1 MIAIS
6 SLTLADVIAAMEM
19 RLGEALT
26 PYNSDWQTLAQY
38 VRDARRDLF
47 NRTNAYKEWSYQQT
61 VSINHLSA
69 VPQDFIRPI
78 RLTTNLPGADP
89 TLAVRYEARMADP
102 REWNNL
108 TNSARPISFT
118 KGWVKTGVYMIWAN
132 NIDTVQWANNPM
144 SVWIY
149 PNNLVGQLDYVASFG
164 DADINL
170 MANAVKV
177 PVELEGLLIDMA
189 IARFLEDTADPQRI
203 VTAAQNV
210 AQKVY
215 QYQADQIAANQTVA
229 IEAKAIPNPEPAILK
244 TKPQTPGGLL

>member
-6 SLTLADVIAAMEM
+6 SITLADVITAMEM
-19 RLGEALT
+19 RIGDLMT

-38 VRDARRDLF
+38 VRDARRELF

-61 VSINHLSA
+61 TSVNHLSP
-69 VPQDFIRPI
+69 VPQDYIRPI

-89 TLAVRYEARMADP
+89 TLGVRYEARMADP
-102 REWNNL
+102 REWLNL
-108 TNSARPISFT
+108 TSAVRPISFT

-132 NIDTVQWANNPM
+132 TTDSVQWANNRM
-144 SVWIY
+144 AVWIY

-164 DADINL
+164 DADINVL
-170 MANAVKV
+170 ADTVKV

-189 IARFLEDTADPQRI
+189 VSRFLDDTADPQRI
-203 VTAAQNV
+203 VTAAQDV

-215 QYQADQIAANQTVA
+215 QYQVTQVAANQAVA
-229 IEAKAIPNPEPAILK
+229 IEAKAIPNPEPAIAK

>member
-6 SLTLADVIAAMEM
+6 SMTLADVIAAMEM
-19 RLGEALT
+19 RVGDMMT

-47 NRTNAYKEWSYQQT
+47 NRTNAYKEWAYQQT
-61 VSINHLSA
+61 VSVTHLSP
-69 VPQDFIRPI
+69 VPQNFIRPI
-78 RLTTNLPGADP
+78 RLTTNLPNADP

-102 REWNNL
+102 REWQNL
-108 TNSARPISFT
+108 TNAVRPISFT

-132 NIDTVQWANNPM
+132 NIDNTQWAATPM

-149 PNNLVGQLDYVASFG
+149 PDNLVGQLDYVASFG
-164 DADINL
+164 DADINVL
-170 MANAVKV
+170 GDTVKV
-177 PVELEGLLIDMA
+177 PVELEGLLIDMS
-189 IARFLEDTADPQRI
+189 ISRFLDDTADPQRI

-210 AQKVY
+210 AQRVY
-215 QYQADQIAANQTVA
+215 QYQTAQVAANQTVA

-244 TKPQTPGGLL
+244 TKPQSPGGLL

>member
-6 SLTLADVIAAMEM
+6 SITLADVITAMEM
-19 RLGEALT
+19 RIGDLMT

-38 VRDARRDLF
+38 VRDARRELF

-61 VSINHLSA
+61 ASVNHLSP
-69 VPQDFIRPI
+69 VPQDYIRPI

-89 TLAVRYEARMADP
+89 TLGVRYEARMADP
-102 REWNNL
+102 REWLNL
-108 TNSARPISFT
+108 TSAVRPISFT

-132 NIDTVQWANNPM
+132 TTDSVQWANNRM
-144 SVWIY
+144 AVWIY

-164 DADINL
+164 DADINVL
-170 MANAVKV
+170 ADTVKV

-189 IARFLEDTADPQRI
+189 VSRFLDDTADPQRI
-203 VTAAQNV
+203 VTAAQDV

-215 QYQADQIAANQTVA
+215 QYQVTQVAANQAVA
-229 IEAKAIPNPEPAILK
+229 IEAKAIPNPEPAIAK

>member
-6 SLTLADVIAAMEM
+6 SITLADVVTAMEM
-19 RLGEALT
+19 RIGDLMT

-38 VRDARRDLF
+38 VRDARRELF
-47 NRTNAYKEWSYQQT
+47 NRTNAYKEWSFQQT
-61 VSINHLSA
+61 ASVNHLSP

-102 REWNNL
+102 REWQNL
-108 TNSARPISFT
+108 TSVARPISFT
-118 KGWVKTGVYMIWAN
+118 RGWVKTGVYMIWAN
-132 NIDTVQWANNPM
+132 TFDSVQWANNRM
-144 SVWIY
+144 AVWIF

-164 DADINL
+164 DADINVL
-170 MANAVKV
+170 TDTVKV

-189 IARFLEDTADPQRI
+189 VSRFLDDTADPQRI
-203 VTAAQNV
+203 VTAAQDV

-215 QYQADQIAANQTVA
+215 QYQVAQVAANQAVA
-229 IEAKAIPNPEPAILK
+229 IEARAIPNPEPAIVK
-244 TKPQTPGGLL
+244 DKPQTPGGLL

>member
-6 SLTLADVIAAMEM
+6 SITLADVITAMEM
-19 RLGEALT
+19 RIGDLMT

-38 VRDARRDLF
+38 VRDARRELF

-61 VSINHLSA
+61 TSVNHLSP
-69 VPQDFIRPI
+69 VPQDYIRPI

-89 TLAVRYEARMADP
+89 TLGVRYEARMADP
-102 REWNNL
+102 REWLNL
-108 TNSARPISFT
+108 TSAVRPISFT

-132 NIDTVQWANNPM
+132 TTDSVQWANNRM
-144 SVWIY
+144 AVWIH

-164 DADINL
+164 DADINVL
-170 MANAVKV
+170 ADTVKV

-189 IARFLEDTADPQRI
+189 VSRFLDDTADPQRI
-203 VTAAQNV
+203 VTAAQDV

-215 QYQADQIAANQTVA
+215 QYQAAQVAANQAVA
-229 IEAKAIPNPEPAILK
+229 IEAKAIPNPEPAIAK

>member
-6 SLTLADVIAAMEM
+6 SMTLADVVTAMEM
-19 RLGEALT
+19 RIGDLMT

-38 VRDARRDLF
+38 VRDARRELF
-47 NRTNAYKEWSYQQT
+47 NRTNAYKEWSFQQT
-61 VSINHLSA
+61 ASVTHLSA
-69 VPQDFIRPI
+69 VPQDYIRPI

-89 TLAVRYEARMADP
+89 TLGVRYEARMADP
-102 REWNNL
+102 REWLNL
-108 TNSARPISFT
+108 TSTVRPISFT

-132 NIDTVQWANNPM
+132 TFDSVQWANNRM
-144 SVWIY
+144 AVWIY

-164 DADINL
+164 DADINVL
-170 MANAVKV
+170 ADTVKV

-189 IARFLEDTADPQRI
+189 ISRFLDDTADPQRI
-203 VTAAQNV
+203 VTAAQDV

-215 QYQADQIAANQTVA
+215 QYQVAQVAANQAVA
-229 IEAKAIPNPEPAILK
+229 IEAKAIPNPEPAIAK

>member
-6 SLTLADVIAAMEM
+6 SMTLADVIAAMEM
-19 RLGEALT
+19 RLGDVMT
-26 PYNSDWQTLAQY
+26 PYNSDWRTLVQY

-61 VSINHLSA
+61 ATVTHLA
-69 VPQDFIRPI
+69 PVPNDFIRPI

-102 REWNNL
+102 REWQNL
-108 TNSARPISFT
+108 TNTVRPISFT

-132 NIDTVQWANNPM
+132 SIDAMQWAASPM

-164 DADINL
+164 DSNITNLGDIV
-170 MANAVKV
+170 AV
-177 PVELEGLLIDMA
+177 PTELENLLIDMA
-189 IARFLEDTADPQRI
+189 ITRFLEDVADPQRI
-203 VTAAQNV
+203 VTAAQSV

-215 QYQADQIAANQTVA
+215 QYQTSQIAANQTVA
-229 IEAKAIPNPEPAILK
+229 IEAKAIPNPEPAVLK